1 MAKRYVHEAE
11 SDVVRRLLAESTPA
25 TSRLSEVEVASALV
39 RRCCEGAFSVGERD
53 RALVAL
59 CTDFVSLYV
68 IELLP
73 EISAATVELLVRYRL
88 RAGDAIQL
96 ASCLYL
102 QQRSGLSIDFVA
114 YDTRLTE
121 AARQAGLMLVSWL
134 AISLKR
140 LAEESS
146 SGFPQARYEMQDH

>member
-39 RRCCEGAFSVGERD
+39 RRCREGAFSAGERD

-59 CTDFVSLYV
+59 RTDFVSLYV
-68 IELLP
+68 IELP

-121 AARQAGLMLVSWL
+121 AARQAGLTLVS
-134 AISLKR
+134 
-140 LAEESS
+140 
-146 SGFPQARYEMQDH
+146 